1 MYIDGV
7 NLPDPST
14 ERELADLLAEADRAH
29 LGVTPKGSATK
40 QDWGNPPSRACFYL
54 STAKLNRVLE
64 HAWADMTVTVEAGC
78 TFGVLQATLAE
89 HGQRLTAD
97 PLWPQKA
104 TVGGVL
110 ATNDT
115 GALRLMYGGLRDLII
130 GITLALP
137 DGTLAKSGGKVVKN
151 VAGYDLMKL
160 ATGALGTL
168 GVITQATFRVYPLP
182 RESRSFTAR
191 FANPAAAGEFVV
203 RVLAEPLA
211 LTSMQV
217 RGSEVDIL
225 IEGTQAGIAA
235 QQGVDEQTAL
245 KKGME
250 EKSIE
255 FVKKGAEVYHK
266 A

>member
-29 LGVTPKGSATK
+29 LGVTPKGAATK

-97 PLWPQKA
+97 PLWPEKA
-104 TVGGVL
+104 TVGGML

-151 VAGYDLMKL
+151 VKVGKRPRRMAITPDGKELWVSGRYD
-160 ATGALGTL
+160 
-168 GVITQATFRVYPLP
+168 
-182 RESRSFTAR
+182 E
-191 FANPAAAGEFVV
+191 
-203 RVLAEPLA
+203 
-211 LTSMQV
+211 
-217 RGSEVDIL
+217 
-225 IEGTQAGIAA
+225 
-235 QQGVDEQTAL
+235 
-245 KKGME
+245 
-250 EKSIE
+250 
-255 FVKKGAEVYHK
+255 EVYVFDVTTGKMTHRI
-266 A
+266 AVGVEPHGLCVWPQPGRFSLGHTGNMR